1 MNNNFM
7 KKNFI
12 VLCLMFL
19 SSLAFAGLSVKPS
32 IVNIAGE
39 PGSTYKGSYSLTS
52 TYENPVVVDLNL
64 SNGNSFSGNGELNVE
79 DWLKFEKKEFDLKPG
94 ETIDI
99 PYEVLISTSMKG
111 SVCGRLDFSAQ
122 QSSMINLSISIPMY
136 VTVEGTE
143 DINFE
148 IDSLNITRNP
158 EDGSLF
164 YKMVIKNTGN
174 VHIRHSGQI
183 QIFDSKKTKEIK
195 VVNIEET
202 VPTFCE
208 SSKIFIDSIGP
219 LDEGTYVAV
228 FTIKDLGKQATKE
241 VKFKVEKDSIEKI
254 KSFWEKLKA
263 KWKEFLKIFQS

>member
-1 MNNNFM
+1 MNSFM

-12 VLCLMFL
+12 TLCLMFL

-136 VTVEGTE
+136 VTVEGTQ
-143 DINFE
+143 DIQFE
-148 IDSLNITRNP
+148 IDSLNITRNAK
-158 EDGSLF
+158 DGSLF

-174 VHIRHSGQI
+174 VHIRHSGKVQV
-183 QIFDSKKTKEIK
+183 FDKKKKKEIST
-195 VVNIEET
+195 VTIDET
-202 VPTFCE
+202 VPTYCE
-208 SSKIFIDSIGP
+208 KSRDFNGNIPALKKGK
-219 LDEGTYVAV
+219 YVAV
-228 FTIKDLGKQATKE
+228 FTVNALGKQATKE
-241 VKFKVEKDSIEKI
+241 VKFKITKKDIKI
-254 KSFWEKLKA
+254 LNK
-263 KWKEFLKIFQS
+263 

>member
-7 KKNFI
+7 KKNFV

-32 IVNIAGE
+32 IVNVAGE

-79 DWLKFEKKEFDLKPG
+79 DWLKFEKKEFNLKPG

-158 EDGSLF
+158 KDGSLF

-174 VHIRHSGQI
+174 VHIRHSGKV
-183 QIFDSKKTKEIK
+183 QIFDKKKKKEIS
-195 VVNIEET
+195 VVYIDET
-202 VPTFCE
+202 VPTYCE
-208 SSKIFIDSIGP
+208 KSRDFNGNISALKKGK
-219 LDEGTYVAV
+219 YVAV
-228 FTIKDLGKQATKE
+228 FTIKALGKEVTKE
-241 VKFKVEKDSIEKI
+241 VKFKITKKDIKI
-254 KSFWEKLKA
+254 LK
-263 KWKEFLKIFQS
+263 K